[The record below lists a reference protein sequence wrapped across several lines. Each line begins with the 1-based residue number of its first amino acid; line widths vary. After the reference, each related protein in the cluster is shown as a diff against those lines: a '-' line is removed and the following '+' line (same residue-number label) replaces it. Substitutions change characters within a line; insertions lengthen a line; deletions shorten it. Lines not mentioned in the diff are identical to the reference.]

1 MTVSSNY
8 SAYTSYNSAATS
20 STVQK
25 SKPDFETI
33 AAEVMSSLDSDGSGS
48 IDSTEFASALQS
60 DSSADIFA
68 RIDTDSDGSMSSEE
82 FMAALEASK
91 PEHPGG
97 AKEMGSM
104 PPPPPPPSGGGN
116 ESESDSQSQTYSALD
131 TNQDGTVSLEEL
143 LSGAQEKS
151 ADSSS
156 ASSSTSSE
164 DKFSKLKTAMLESI
178 LSYYS
183 SNSSSSSNSTSA
195 LNLSA

>member
-20 STVQK
+20 STAQK

-91 PEHPGG
+91 PEHPEG

-104 PPPPPPPSGGGN
+104 PPPPPSGGGN

-156 ASSSTSSE
+156 ASSSTSLE

-183 SNSSSSSNSTSA
+183 SNSSSNTTSASA